1 MAAAM
6 ESFYAEIKHFL
17 ETSVYH
23 TLTNT
28 SPKPESRKAV
38 IRKASIRYTIKG
50 KSHG

>member
-1 MAAAM
+1 M

-17 ETSVYH
+17 ETSAVYH

-28 SPKPESRKAV
+28 SSKPESRKAV

-50 KSHG
+50 KSHSVN

>member
-1 MAAAM
+1 M
-6 ESFYAEIKHFL
+6 ENFYAEIKHFL

-28 SPKPESRKAV
+28 SSKPESRKAA

-50 KSHG
+50 KSHSVN